1 MKPFVFSLVFAAVV
15 LTACEEP
22 GRPTEER
29 AARPNG
35 PQFDQTP
42 LPPQGRPAGFIGAT
56 FIALQ
61 NQVVGIDN
69 IKFRAFISTGSTS
82 TNCLA
87 TLAESNT
94 PRAAMS
100 LFCGPRTLNGVD
112 GVLVS
117 IFFDTPVPSD
127 ALVTITL
134 YQDGAKS
141 YGTPVPFTG
150 D

>member
-1 MKPFVFSLVFAAVV
+1 MKPATISLALAVLV
-15 LTACEEP
+15 VSACEGP
-22 GRPTEER
+22 ARPAEVR
-29 AARPNG
+29 AAAPSS
-35 PQFDQTP
+35 PQFSETP

-61 NQVVGIDN
+61 NQVVGINN
-69 IKFRAFISTGSTS
+69 IKFRAFIPTGSTS

-117 IFFDTPVPSD
+117 IFFDTPVASD

-141 YGTPVPFTG
+141 Y
-150 D
+150 